1 MLLCSNTYALK
12 LSENSYIVLS
22 FQLHPSQEIKPGKK
36 TYSMSLDNSTRL
48 STSNVITIFAK
59 DSVIDNTKAGFF
71 LDGKKLYQTWQI
83 HSMILKEHFGMD
95 GFIGKCNGM
104 FIFVN
109 FS

>member
-1 MLLCSNTYALK
+1 
-12 LSENSYIVLS
+12 
-22 FQLHPSQEIKPGKK
+22 
-36 TYSMSLDNSTRL
+36 MSLENSTRL

-109 FS
+109 FW

>member
-22 FQLHPSQEIKPGKK
+22 FQLHPSQEIKSGKK
-36 TYSMSLDNSTRL
+36 TYSVSIKTTSEMSLENSTRL

-71 LDGKKLYQTWQI
+71 LDGKKLYQT
-83 HSMILKEHFGMD
+83 
-95 GFIGKCNGM
+95 
-104 FIFVN
+104 
-109 FS
+109 